1 MKAGMSHDTPK
12 KENALTL
19 GGKIMEVHTADD
31 TGDRKVKKKKKKTGK
46 EENRLAAIIAMN
58 ELTCTFGKVINEYE
72 V

>member
-31 TGDRKVKKKKKKTGK
+31 TGDRKVKKKKKRQEKK
-46 EENRLAAIIAMN
+46 KIDWLQ
-58 ELTCTFGKVINEYE
+58 
-72 V
+72 